1 MPRLAGQLRHQDP
14 VGSSPGPFL
23 VHLARI
29 EPDYVKRNLISKIKS
44 AVCNALNPAP
54 PRVSR

>member
-29 EPDYVKRNLISKIKS
+29 EPDYVKRNLISK
-44 AVCNALNPAP
+44 
-54 PRVSR
+54 